1 MLKYDNNVYYR
12 QYYCLEDNEILF
24 NLSYL
29 TKIGKIKSPSK
40 IRKCCKDVLDAY
52 QVEYCYLFGSYAK
65 GTEKEDS
72 DIDIAIISS
81 DFKDVIEDGANLIGY
96 TWKIDTRIEP
106 HPITTEDY
114 ENIANPF
121 VKEVIDTGIKVA

>member
-1 MLKYDNNVYYR
+1 MVERSIDRRIIESINKYIEKISEYY
-12 QYYCLEDNEILF
+12 
-24 NLSYL
+24 
-29 TKIGKIKSPSK
+29 KI
-40 IRKCCKDVLDAY
+40 DAII
-52 QVEYCYLFGSYAK
+52 LFGSYAK
-65 GTEKEDS
+65 GTENADS

-81 DFKDVIEDGANLIGY
+81 DFSDIIDDGAKLIGL

-114 ENIANPF
+114 EKISNPL

>member
-1 MLKYDNNVYYR
+1 MVK
-12 QYYCLEDNEILF
+12 
-24 NLSYL
+24 
-29 TKIGKIKSPSK
+29 KSINSRE
-40 IRKCCKDVLDAY
+40 IRKIDGEIIESIKKYIEKISKYYKIEAII
-52 QVEYCYLFGSYAK
+52 LFGSYAK
-65 GTEKEDS
+65 GTENEDS

-81 DFKDVIEDGANLIGY
+81 DFNDIIEDGANLIGY

-114 ENIANPF
+114 ENVANPF